1 MATTTLD
8 KKSLVGTEESEKQ
21 GFRVVSIN
29 SKSGDLFTVEY
40 ELQDGIDWMGKKKI
54 DLSPFIM
61 STANHYEVLKEVVPR
76 VLRCDGI
83 WEKNNYR
90 ITHLKFVRADENER
104 GDKNYNFPAAPAG
117 ELIRVEISSEF
128 ISEEV
133 YTKKETAKIAI
144 GKFEMLICADMA
156 EIIDAGSSSVTGYLN
171 TEERKALAG
180 LQEEVGLA
188 IARQLNK
195 GTVFV
200 PTQMKLF

>member
-1 MATTTLD
+1 MATATLD
-8 KKSLVGTEESEKQ
+8 TKSSVVTEDSEKQ

-29 SKSGDLFTVEY
+29 SKSGDLFTIEY

-54 DLSPFIM
+54 DLSPFTM
-61 STANHYEVLKEVVPR
+61 STAKHYEVLKEVVPR
-76 VLRCDGI
+76 VLGCDGI

-90 ITHLKFVRADENER
+90 ITNLKFIRADENER
-104 GDKNYNFPAAPAG
+104 GDKNYNFPAATPG

-128 ISEEV
+128 TSEEV
-133 YTKKETAKIAI
+133 YTKKETAKIAL

-171 TEERKALAG
+171 TKEWEALSA

-195 GTVFV
+195 RTVFV